1 MIPRQ
6 PQPLVTPTRNS
17 DDILPAAF
25 RRSLVSTASTN
36 VGDGI
41 LLVCWAWTA
50 SLLTRDAIL
59 IAAVPFTV
67 RLGWLGFAVFAG
79 VIADRFNR
87 KRLIMA
93 ADISRFLLLAA
104 FSGLVC
110 LKVPFGPPA
119 VSGVSSMPVHSALVI
134 SALVAGV
141 LEVVRDNSMQTILPS
156 IERSS
161 SLEKANGRNWAAELL
176 CNSLV
181 GPMLG
186 GAMLLW
192 APYMPFAVAG
202 LLYAFGAAAFL
213 RVRGAF
219 TLKKRQSTWW
229 QDIREAAGFLLSHD
243 FLLKLAAVAGAWN
256 LFFLMALTALI
267 LHVQE
272 NLGGSSFDYSSV
284 LAVGALGG
292 AVGGWFGNRIVET
305 LGPGRTAQYAL
316 LFSTPSFLCMAVAP
330 DTWSLALVYF
340 LFNFSGL
347 VWNTVSV
354 SFRQRA
360 LPDRM
365 RGRINSLYRLTAWAL
380 MPVGILGCGLIVRL
394 AEDSVGRN
402 LAIALPFY
410 VSAAGVFLVSVM
422 TWPALGKGL
431 DPRPGC

>member
-1 MIPRQ
+1 MQ
-6 PQPLVTPTRNS
+6 NS

-25 RRSLVSTASTN
+25 RRSLISTASTN

-67 RLGWLGFAVFAG
+67 RVGWLGFAVFAG

-119 VSGVSSMPVHSALVI
+119 VFGVSSIPVYAALVI
-134 SALVAGV
+134 SALLAGM

-156 IERSS
+156 LVRSG

-192 APYMPFAVAG
+192 APYMPFAAAG

-229 QDIREAAGFLLSHD
+229 QDIREAGGFLHSHD

-256 LFFLMALTALI
+256 LFFMMALTALI

-272 NLGGSSFDYSSV
+272 NLGGSSFDYGSV
-284 LAVGALGG
+284 LAIGALGG
-292 AVGGWFGNRIVET
+292 AFGGWFGNRIVAT
-305 LGPGRTAQYAL
+305 LGPGRTARYAL

-380 MPVGILGCGLIVRL
+380 MPVGILGCGLIVRVT
-394 AEDSVGRN
+394 EETVGRS